1 MFLNIFFVLSTLLN
15 SKSIGLKIII
25 LPKSGVGKSCIIS
38 PFPLTIAQPPAIKN
52 GTSDPILIPIE
63 INSDRL
69 NSNSHNLFI
78 ALNRAAASEE
88 PPPKPELIGI
98 FLSKYTEIF
107 SDIPVKDFISKNAF
121 LMIFSCVSI

>member
-1 MFLNIFFVLSTLLN
+1 MPIF
-15 SKSIGLKIII
+15 
-25 LPKSGVGKSCIIS
+25 GVGKSCITS
-38 PFPLTIAQPPAIKN
+38 PFPLTIAQPPVIKN

-63 INSDRL
+63 INSDKL

-107 SDIPVKDFISKNAF
+107 GEKNTSSYCSYSVPNLKPYLEVLYPLQIKF
-121 LMIFSCVSI
+121 LLH